1 MLKIPLIEDFSSH
14 NNTDFLYDR
23 IIVVILSQSLYNN
36 VLTLK
41 RPCKSNFIHLSVFTV
56 KKLGETAQDLFEQ
69 AHTNLK

>member
-36 VLTLK
+36 VLALK
-41 RPCKSNFIHLSVFTV
+41 RPCKSISICLSIFTV
-56 KKLGETAQDLFEQ
+56 KKLGETVQDLFEQ
-69 AHTNLK
+69 AHTNLR